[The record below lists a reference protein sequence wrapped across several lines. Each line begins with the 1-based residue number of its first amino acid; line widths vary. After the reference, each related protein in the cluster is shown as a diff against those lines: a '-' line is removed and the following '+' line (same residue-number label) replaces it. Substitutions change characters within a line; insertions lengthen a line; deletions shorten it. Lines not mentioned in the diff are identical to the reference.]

1 MNVTKRH
8 YSPGSDVTAKAA
20 KAIPAGSFVVVSGEM
35 DGRNPVVDVAG
46 ADAIPFGV
54 VAADVAK
61 DDYVT
66 IYRAGY
72 VLDAIAAGAITAGA
86 KISTAAGGKAATAGT
101 GPVVAIALT
110 KAAAADKPVTIALL

>member
-35 DGRNPVVDVAG
+35 DGRNPVDVAG

-61 DDYVT
+61 DDCVT

-110 KAAAADKPVTIALL
+110 KAAGADKPVTIALL